1 MSGVSD
7 TILAPTLITSAVALF
22 TIANPIGTLPVFLQ
36 ITEKL
41 DPRAQRRTGLLV
53 GVAVIVVLLVALIA
67 GTWVLQA
74 FGIDIVAFKI
84 AGNLL
89 VATIGWAM
97 LLDRQS
103 PVTGTDGSSP
113 VVVPLAM
120 PLVAGPGAIALA
132 ITFAHSYRSVLDYVG
147 GAAIVVVVGALVSVI
162 YYFGPS
168 IHKLLGPSGM
178 SVLTRVFGLL
188 LLAIAVQSILLALG
202 EAFPAWAPVPAS
214 S

>member
-22 TIANPIGTLPVFLQ
+22 TIATPIGTLPVFLQ

-53 GVAVIVVLLVALIA
+53 GVAVIVVLLVA
-67 GTWVLQA
+67 
-74 FGIDIVAFKI
+74 
-84 AGNLL
+84 
-89 VATIGWAM
+89 TIGWAM

-103 PVTGTDGSSP
+103 PVAGTDGSSP